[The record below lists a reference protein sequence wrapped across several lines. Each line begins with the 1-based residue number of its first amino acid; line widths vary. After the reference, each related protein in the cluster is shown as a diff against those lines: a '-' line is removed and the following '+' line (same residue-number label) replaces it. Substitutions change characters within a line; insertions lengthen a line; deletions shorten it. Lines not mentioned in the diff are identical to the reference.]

1 MADQS
6 SEPDA
11 YEWLRC
17 STDVGN
23 HTPSVYELLLSG
35 SDRHERLQ
43 DTNISVPTTPMAA
56 DMADP
61 KPDTADSFH
70 WLRDSTDASNA
81 TPSFHQS
88 SQDRDMSSL
97 KRINEPDIYNTSE
110 TQQRLRNDKDD
121 WDLLTRMQPRIAALG
136 ASLHTNPT
144 EDLAWS
150 LFIQLIEGQSK
161 KKTLEGGSTI
171 AVLRD
176 FTAATLRA
184 LNLCYE
190 RQMLFS
196 CSDPAPSNDG
206 LTIGNTL
213 QLGACSEL
221 TIGDLLRQD
230 AWKGGQE
237 EQVTL
242 GPVEM

>member
-1 MADQS
+1 
-6 SEPDA
+6 
-11 YEWLRC
+11 
-17 STDVGN
+17 
-23 HTPSVYELLLSG
+23 
-35 SDRHERLQ
+35 
-43 DTNISVPTTPMAA
+43 
-56 DMADP
+56 MADP
-61 KPDTADSFH
+61 KPDTADSFD

-81 TPSFHQS
+81 TPPFHQS

-97 KRINEPDIYNTSE
+97 KSINEPDIYNTSE
-110 TQQRLRNDKDD
+110 TQQQFRSDKDD

-136 ASLHTNPT
+136 TSLHTNPT
-144 EDLAWS
+144 DDLAWS
-150 LFIQLIEGQSK
+150 VCFQLIEEQSK
-161 KKTLEGGSTI
+161 KETLEGGSTI

-213 QLGACSEL
+213 QSDTCSEL
-221 TIGDLLRQD
+221 TIDDLLRQD

-237 EQVTL
+237 EQITL